1 MTTHSQSNNYPLTLL
16 YDAGCAVCSL
26 EMDHLRERNRDGLLV
41 FIDISAPGFDAAPY
55 GVTLEAMNAEIHA
68 LRPDGSMLRG
78 VQVLRLAYAA
88 VGLGWVL
95 SPTGWAPLRPLF
107 DMGYR
112 LFARHRQTIS
122 RVSGPLIQA
131 LRARRMAQRMQACS
145 SGACES
151 TVGKNEVSQRSV
163 S

>member
-1 MTTHSQSNNYPLTLL
+1 MNANNYPLTLL

-26 EMDHLRERNRDGLLV
+26 EMNHLRERNDEGRLL
-41 FIDISAPGFDAAPY
+41 FIDISAPDFDPAPY
-55 GVTLEAMNAEIHA
+55 GVTLADMNAEIHG

-107 DMGYR
+107 DAGYR
-112 LFARHRQTIS
+112 VFARHRQTIS
-122 RVSGPLIQA
+122 RFSGPLIQA
-131 LRARRMAQRMQACS
+131 VRARRMSKRMQACS
-145 SGACES
+145 SAVCE
-151 TVGKNEVSQRSV
+151 VGGSQINNRSW